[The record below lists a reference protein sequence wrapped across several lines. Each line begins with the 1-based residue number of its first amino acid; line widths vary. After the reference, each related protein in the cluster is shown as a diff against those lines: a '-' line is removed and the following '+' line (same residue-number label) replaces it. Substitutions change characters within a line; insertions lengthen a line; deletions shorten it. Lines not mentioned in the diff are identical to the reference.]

1 MELANQLSPQIKGK
15 FNIALTESNFQKLA
29 DKASA
34 LLLNEDN
41 LSEIKLFLDNVRDV
55 ERNIEKTHKA
65 GKEESLR
72 IGKQWDLGKNTF
84 LNTVAAIK
92 EKPQSEYTKICKDIQ
107 ERQLAA
113 QRDLDR
119 KRSIMDAIEMN
130 AIDFA
135 KRIALCNTT
144 ADLLSIE
151 RLINLEKSRKEKYDE
166 FLEEA
171 VSRLAELNQIL
182 TSQKALIKD
191 AEEAEKKLAK
201 AKENGD
207 EQAII
212 DLQEQTDLAKIYIEE
227 KKVEVQEAAVNQSIY
242 SPQIIEAEIVFP
254 TIKARRTT
262 WKYEVVNEK
271 DVMKK
276 SPELVVFSI
285 DDIKVKANLKLLKE
299 TQQLEG
305 KKELIINGIR
315 YFEESTF

>member
-1 MELANQLSPQIKGK
+1 MEATNQLSPQIQGK
-15 FNIALTESNFQKLA
+15 FNIALTESNFQRLA

-34 LLLNEDN
+34 LVFNEDN
-41 LSEIKLFLDNVRDV
+41 LSEIKSFLDNVREV
-55 ERNIEKTHKA
+55 EKNIEKTHKA

-84 LNTVAAIK
+84 LGTVAAIK
-92 EKPQSEYTKICKDIQ
+92 ETAQSEYTKICKDIQ

-119 KRSIMDAIEMN
+119 KRGIRDGIEMN

-151 RLINLEKSRKEKYDE
+151 RVINLEKSRKEKYEE
-166 FLEEA
+166 FLDEA
-171 VSRLAELNQIL
+171 IARFTELNQIL
-182 TSQKALIKD
+182 TSQKVLVKD

-201 AKENGD
+201 AKEKGD

-212 DLQEQTDLAKIYIEE
+212 DLQEQAELAKIHIEE
-227 KKVEVQEAAVNQSIY
+227 KKVEVQEAAVNQSIN
-242 SPQIIEAEIVFP
+242 SSTIIDAETVFP
-254 TIKARRTT
+254 TVKARRTT
-262 WKYEVVNEK
+262 WKYEVVSEK
-271 DVMKK
+271 EVMKK

-285 DDIKVKANLKLLKE
+285 DDVKVKANLKLLKE

-305 KKELIINGIR
+305 KKELTINGIR

>member
-1 MELANQLSPQIKGK
+1 MELANQLSPQIQGK

-41 LSEIKLFLDNVRDV
+41 ISEIKLFLDNVRDV

-84 LNTVAAIK
+84 LNTIAAIK

-171 VSRLAELNQIL
+171 VSRLTELNQIL